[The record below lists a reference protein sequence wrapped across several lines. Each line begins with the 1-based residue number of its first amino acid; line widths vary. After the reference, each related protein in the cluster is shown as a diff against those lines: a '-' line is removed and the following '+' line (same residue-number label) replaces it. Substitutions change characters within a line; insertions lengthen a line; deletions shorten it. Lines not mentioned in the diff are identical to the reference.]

1 MTEEKTKTDII
12 RVLVIP
18 SISSKEMSEET
29 RVMLITKPQKFTK
42 RKAERL
48 SSQPFYLEFM
58 GEKVLF
64 DHRKVIRWLILDG
77 EIWGLEI
84 SKGDWA
90 EIEDIFR
97 SALRKEKQKEI
108 K

>member
-1 MTEEKTKTDII
+1 MMVEEKRKTDII

-18 SISSKEMSEET
+18 SIPSEEMSEET

-48 SSQPFYLEFM
+48 ASQPFFLEFRD
-58 GEKVLF
+58 KRVLF
-64 DHRKVIRWLILDG
+64 DHRKVFRWLILGG

-84 SKGDWA
+84 SKDDWA
-90 EIEDIFR
+90 VIEKLFR
-97 SALRKEKQKEI
+97 EVVGRE
-108 K
+108 

>member
-1 MTEEKTKTDII
+1 MVEEKTKTDVI

-18 SISSKEMSEET
+18 STPSEKMDENST
-29 RVMLITKPQKFTK
+29 VMLITKPQRFTK
-42 RKAERL
+42 KKAERL
-48 SSQPFYLEFM
+48 ASQPFFLEFRD
-58 GEKVLF
+58 KRVLF
-64 DHRKVIRWLILDG
+64 DHRKVLRWLILGG

-84 SKGDWA
+84 SRNDWA

>member
-1 MTEEKTKTDII
+1 MSEEKIKTDTI

-18 SISSKEMSEET
+18 SISSKEMSEDA
-29 RVMLITKPQKFTK
+29 RVMLITKPQRFTK

-48 SSQPFYLEFM
+48 SSQPFFLEFK
-58 GEKVLF
+58 GKKVLF

-84 SKGDWA
+84 SRNDWA
-90 EIEDIFR
+90 VIEKPFR
-97 SALRKEKQKEI
+97 EAI
-108 K
+108 KHE

>member
-1 MTEEKTKTDII
+1 MAEEKIKTDII

-18 SISSKEMSEET
+18 SIPSKEMSEET

-42 RKAERL
+42 SKAKRL
-48 SSQPFYLEFM
+48 SSQPFFLEFM
-58 GEKVLF
+58 DKRVLF

-84 SKGDWA
+84 SRDDWA
-90 EIEDIFR
+90 VIEKLFR
-97 SALRKEKQKEI
+97 EAI
-108 K
+108 KHE

>member
-1 MTEEKTKTDII
+1 MVEEKIKTDIVK
-12 RVLVIP
+12 VLVIP
-18 SISSKEMSEET
+18 SVPSEEMSEEN

-48 SSQPFYLEFM
+48 ASQPFFLEFRD
-58 GEKVLF
+58 KRVLF
-64 DHRKVIRWLILDG
+64 DHRKVLRWLILG
-77 EIWGLEI
+77 SEIWGLEI
-84 SKGDWA
+84 SRNDWA
-90 EIEDIFR
+90 EIENIFR

>member
-1 MTEEKTKTDII
+1 MMNEEKKTDTIK
-12 RVLVIP
+12 VLVIP
-18 SISSKEMSEET
+18 SIPSKEMSEET

-42 RKAERL
+42 KKAERL
-48 SSQPFYLEFM
+48 SSQPFILEFM
-58 GEKVLF
+58 DKRVLF

-84 SKGDWA
+84 SKDDWA

-97 SALRKEKQKEI
+97 SALRKEKQKELR
-108 K
+108 